1 MDGTIIFYNLDNG
14 AGLIL
19 SQSKEKYKFDIEMWD
34 DFEHMPSI
42 GLKISF
48 EVEDEIVKKIVKY
61 KEPIIL
67 EEIDEDSVNAPTSI
81 EDAARMIIDTDMF
94 GASEEDS
101 MHMKLDADSYSVKT
115 VPTGYIE
122 ATMTKF
128 FSSMQDTVDKYKDYQ
143 LQSEEE
149 ELDYFKMKRFLFT
162 AYNNLLEIDISLADG
177 GLTEMYRNIQEIN
190 SIHDIYKK
198 SFIYPKIAFTTIFLK
213 HTRYKEAKNR
223 LGKNISEMAS
233 IKSNLTTMENE
244 IKRKIDELGH
254 FEKDDEKY
262 ETLRQSIRHAKR
274 LYVDSIDRVGTLREE
289 NEILLPIT
297 DEYFELFFEEFKKKF
312 ESSYAKNIKSLIEI
326 LDSMAFL
333 FDRMMWEKA
342 SSSKIIDRYFKE
354 ANISYPYSCLTFLRY
369 YLKTLNKA
377 KLTTENKELF
387 DLLEYLEKRGKKS

>member
-19 SQSKEKYKFDIEMWD
+19 SQNKEKYKFDIEMWN
-34 DFEHMPSI
+34 DFDHMPSI
-42 GLKISF
+42 GLKVSF
-48 EVEDEIVKKIVKY
+48 EVEDEVAKSIIKY
-61 KEPIIL
+61 KEPII
-67 EEIDEDSVNAPTSI
+67 IEDIERSVNAPTSI
-81 EDAARMIIDTDMF
+81 EDAARMIIETDML

-101 MHMKLDADSYSVKT
+101 KRMKLDADSYSAKT

-128 FSSMQDTVDKYKDYQ
+128 FSSLQDTVDKYKNYQ

-177 GLTEMYRNIQEIN
+177 GLTEMYRNIQDIN

-198 SFIYPKIAFTTIFLK
+198 SFIYPKIAFSTIFLK
-213 HTRYKEAKNR
+213 HTRYKEAKRR
-223 LGKNISEMAS
+223 LEKNISEMAS
-233 IKSNLTTMENE
+233 IKSNLNIMENE
-244 IKRKIDELGH
+244 IKRKIEELGNL
-254 FEKDDEKY
+254 EKDDEKY
-262 ETLRQSIRHAKR
+262 ESLRQSIRHAKR

-289 NEILLPIT
+289 NEILVPIT

-312 ESSYAKNIKSLIEI
+312 ESSYEKNIRSLIDI

-377 KLTTENKELF
+377 KLTTENKELL
-387 DLLEYLEKRGKKS
+387 DLLEYLEKRSKKS

>member
-1 MDGTIIFYNLDNG
+1 MNGTIIFYNLDNG
-14 AGLIL
+14 TGLIL
-19 SQSKEKYKFDIEMWD
+19 SEGKEKYKFDIEMWN
-34 DFEHMPSI
+34 DFDHMPSI
-42 GLKISF
+42 GLKVTF
-48 EVEDEIVKKIVKY
+48 EVEDDIIKTIIKY

-67 EEIDEDSVNAPTSI
+67 EEAEENKKNAPTSI
-81 EDAARMIIDTDMF
+81 EDAARMIIETDML
-94 GASEEDS
+94 GSTQEDN
-101 MHMKLDADSYSVKT
+101 MHMKLDADSYSAKT

-128 FSSMQDTVDKYKDYQ
+128 FTSLQDTVDKYKDYQ

-177 GLTEMYRNIQEIN
+177 GLTEMYRNIQDIN

-198 SFIYPKIAFTTIFLK
+198 SFIYPKIAFSTIFLK
-213 HTRYKEAKNR
+213 HTRYKEAKRR
-223 LGKNISEMAS
+223 LEKNTSEMAS
-233 IKSNLTTMENE
+233 VKSNLDTMENE
-244 IKRKIDELGH
+244 IKRKIEELGH
-254 FEKDDEKY
+254 FEKNDDKY
-262 ETLRQSIRHAKR
+262 EPLRQSIRHAKR

-312 ESSYAKNIKSLIEI
+312 ESSYKENIRSLIEI

-342 SSSKIIDRYFKE
+342 SSSKIIDRYFQE

-387 DLLEYLEKRGKKS
+387 DLLEYLEKRSKKS

>member
-19 SQSKEKYKFDIEMWD
+19 SKNKEKYKFDIQMWN
-34 DFEHMPSI
+34 DFDHMPSI
-42 GLKISF
+42 GLKVSF
-48 EVEDEIVKKIVKY
+48 EVEDTNVKNVIKY

-67 EEIDEDSVNAPTSI
+67 EELGEQNTSAPTSI
-81 EDAARMIIDTDMF
+81 EDAARMIIETDML

-101 MHMKLDADSYSVKT
+101 LHMKLNADSYSAKT

-128 FSSMQDTVDKYKDYQ
+128 FSSLQDAVDKYKDYQ
-143 LQSEEE
+143 LQSDEE

-198 SFIYPKIAFTTIFLK
+198 SFIYPKIAFSTIFLK
-213 HTRYKEAKNR
+213 HTRYKEAKRR
-223 LGKNISEMAS
+223 LEKNISEMAS
-233 IKSNLTTMENE
+233 IKSNLNTMESE
-244 IKRKIDELGH
+244 LKRKIEELGNLQ
-254 FEKDDEKY
+254 KDDEKY
-262 ETLRQSIRHAKR
+262 EPLRKTIRHAKR

-289 NEILLPIT
+289 NEVLLPIT

-312 ESSYAKNIKSLIEI
+312 ESSYEKNIRSLIDI

-377 KLTTENKELF
+377 KLTPENKELF
-387 DLLEYLEKRGKKS
+387 DLLDYLEKRSKKS

>member
-1 MDGTIIFYNLDNG
+1 ML
-14 AGLIL
+14 
-19 SQSKEKYKFDIEMWD
+19 
-34 DFEHMPSI
+34 
-42 GLKISF
+42 
-48 EVEDEIVKKIVKY
+48 
-61 KEPIIL
+61 
-67 EEIDEDSVNAPTSI
+67 
-81 EDAARMIIDTDMF
+81 
-94 GASEEDS
+94 GASEEDLA
-101 MHMKLDADSYSVKT
+101 HMKLDADSYSAKT
-115 VPTGYIE
+115 VPSGYIE

-128 FSSMQDTVDKYKDYQ
+128 FTSLQDTVDKYKDYQ
-143 LQSEEE
+143 LQSTEE

-177 GLTEMYRNIQEIN
+177 GLAEMYRNIQDIN

-198 SFIYPKIAFTTIFLK
+198 SFIYPKIAFSTIFLK
-213 HTRYKEAKNR
+213 HTRYKEAKRR
-223 LGKNISEMAS
+223 LEKNISEMAS
-233 IKSNLTTMENE
+233 VKSNLNTMENE
-244 IKRKIDELGH
+244 IKRKIEELGH
-254 FEKDDEKY
+254 FEKDDETY
-262 ETLRQSIRHAKR
+262 EPLRRSIRHAKR

-312 ESSYAKNIKSLIEI
+312 ESSYEKNIRSLIDI

-377 KLTTENKELF
+377 KLTPENKELF
-387 DLLEYLEKRGKKS
+387 DLLEYLEKRSKKS